1 MEKRFL
7 QLKRIVPAKANA
19 QAECPE
25 GKDESLGK
33 AEKLIFEI
41 SSNHLRSYLF

>member
-33 AEKLIFEI
+33 ETRQT
-41 SSNHLRSYLF
+41 SSVI